1 MVVVI
6 SGSLMR
12 SLGLLGAASFVLLVL
27 SPKVAS
33 AGSCDNPQTSACID
47 SDTLWPHV
55 GPSRF
60 VAIGGTQTIEPGK
73 IGFGLI
79 TDYQSRPI
87 RVHSSSPGPLGTD
100 VNAVNDQV
108 SSTFAFDYGVTKK
121 LELGIMIPLTL
132 GQGGSGTS
140 AISGGDDLRD
150 TAVRDLRFGFAYSI
164 VTPKL
169 VEPEYVKRADAAD
182 GLGLAARS
190 EMSAPT
196 GDKEQFAGE
205 EGAVYIPSVAADY
218 RVGRLFFAAEAGARI
233 RQTAQF
239 LNTRIGTQL
248 AFGLGAGFDILSRE
262 RLSVSAEARA
272 LPTLTEQTDASTTA
286 GGIMYSPN
294 GKFITPAE
302 WLLAVRSA
310 PFRGGDFAAQL
321 AGGGS
326 IPTGGD
332 SALTVP
338 RVRFVLSLV
347 FEPRGYD
354 SDGDGVPDREDA
366 CPSVAAPRSN
376 TKPGCPEPPPP
387 PQAPPPPQD
396 FLSPPPPLP
405 TSPEPA
411 SPIAPSPSPLPSP
424 VPSPL
429 PAPPPATQSTP

>member
-1 MVVVI
+1 
-6 SGSLMR
+6 MR
-12 SLGLLGAASFVLLVL
+12 SLGLVGAAPLSARPICAFVALLVL
-27 SPKVAS
+27 VAPNVAR
-33 AGSCDNPQTSACID
+33 AGSCDNPQTSACIN

-60 VAIGGTQTIEPGK
+60 VAVGGTQTIEQGK

-79 TDYQSRPI
+79 SDYQSRPI

-100 VNAVNDQV
+100 INAVNDQV
-108 SSTFAFDYGVTKK
+108 SSTFMFEYGVTKK
-121 LELGIMIPLTL
+121 LELGLMVPLTL

-140 AISGGDDLRD
+140 AISGGNDLRD
-150 TAVRDLRFGFAYSI
+150 TAVRDLRFGLAYSI

-169 VEPEYVKRADAAD
+169 VEPEYVKDDHAAD
-182 GLGLAARS
+182 GLGLAVRW

-205 EGAVYIPSVAADY
+205 QGAVFIPSLAADY
-218 RVGRLFFAAEAGARI
+218 RVGRLFFAAEAGARV

-248 AFGLGAGFDILSRE
+248 AFGLGAGFDILSRD
-262 RLSVSAEARA
+262 RLAVSAEARA
-272 LPTLTEQTDASTTA
+272 LPTLAEQTDASTSA
-286 GGIMYSPN
+286 GGITYTPN
-294 GKFITPAE
+294 GKRITPAE

-338 RVRFVLSLV
+338 RFRIVLSLV

-366 CPSVAAPRSN
+366 CPSVAAPRAN

-396 FLSPPPPLP
+396 FLTPPPPLP
-405 TSPEPA
+405 AIPPPSTSPSSST
-411 SPIAPSPSPLPSP
+411 SPSTLPPPSPPSP
-424 VPSPL
+424 P
-429 PAPPPATQSTP
+429 

>member
-1 MVVVI
+1 
-6 SGSLMR
+6 MR
-12 SLGLLGAASFVLLVL
+12 SLGLLLAATLSLSLL
-27 SPKVAS
+27 SPKIAS
-33 AGSCDNPQTSACID
+33 AGSCDNPQTSACIN

-60 VAIGGTQTIEPGK
+60 VAVGGTQTIEPGK

-100 VNAVNDQV
+100 INAVNDQV
-108 SSTFAFDYGVTKK
+108 SSTFMFEYGIAKK

-140 AISGGDDLRD
+140 AISGGSDLRD
-150 TAVRDLRFGFAYSI
+150 TAVRDLRFGLAYSI
-164 VTPKL
+164 LTPKL
-169 VEPEYVKRADAAD
+169 VEPEYVKDAHAAD
-182 GLGLAARS
+182 GLGLAVRW

-205 EGAVYIPSVAADY
+205 KGAVFIPTIAADY
-218 RVGRLFFAAEAGARI
+218 RLGRLFFAADAGARI
-233 RQTAQF
+233 RETAQF

-248 AFGLGAGFDILSRE
+248 AFGLGAGYDILSRD
-262 RLSVSAEARA
+262 RLSVTAEARA
-272 LPTLTEQTDASTTA
+272 LPTLAEQTDANPTP
-286 GGIMYSPN
+286 GGIEYAPN
-294 GKFITPAE
+294 GKRITPAE
-302 WLLAVRSA
+302 WLVGVRSA

-338 RVRFVLSLV
+338 RFRFVLSLV

-366 CPSVAAPRSN
+366 CPSVPAPRSGL
-376 TKPGCPEPPPP
+376 KPGCPEPPPP

-396 FLSPPPPLP
+396 FLTPPPPLP
-405 TSPEPA
+405 A
-411 SPIAPSPSPLPSP
+411 APPPVPGPSPLPS
-424 VPSPL
+424 SP
-429 PAPPPATQSTP
+429 PPPPASPSTP